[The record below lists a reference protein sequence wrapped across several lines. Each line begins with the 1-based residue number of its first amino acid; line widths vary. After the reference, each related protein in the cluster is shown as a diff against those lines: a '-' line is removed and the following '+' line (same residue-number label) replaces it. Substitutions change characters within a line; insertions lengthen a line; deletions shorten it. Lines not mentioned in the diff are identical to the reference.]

1 MNNKPLAID
10 IINACLAV
18 EPEQIYLLAELYQCY
33 FDNRDFAD
41 AIQVANQL
49 KTSCQGL
56 PSQAVADFIALYVKL
71 FSGNWVDI
79 KADIEEEKLVFKLSF
94 TFPFP

>member
-1 MNNKPLAID
+1 MSNLALTSVLKGTFIIATVKGDVHDIGKNLVD

-56 PSQAVADFIALYVKL
+56 PSQAVADFIELPSEELLYV
-71 FSGNWVDI
+71 I
-79 KADIEEEKLVFKLSF
+79 
-94 TFPFP
+94 